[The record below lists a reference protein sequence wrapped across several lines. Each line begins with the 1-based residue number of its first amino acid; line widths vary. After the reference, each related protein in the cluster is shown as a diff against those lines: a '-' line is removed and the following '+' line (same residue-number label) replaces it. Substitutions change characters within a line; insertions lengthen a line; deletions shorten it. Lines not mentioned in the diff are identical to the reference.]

1 MQRLQT
7 FHVLTVRV
15 LIAENEKGDGDV
27 ARDVARHTI
36 ERAFDALWVE
46 AGRPGRVASV
56 VREPLQML
64 IKEIDL

>member
-1 MQRLQT
+1 MQP

-15 LIAENEKGDGDV
+15 LIAENEQGDGDV

-36 ERAFDALWVE
+36 ERAFDALWIE
-46 AGRPGRVASV
+46 AGRAGRVASV

-64 IKEIDL
+64 IRKDGEQ